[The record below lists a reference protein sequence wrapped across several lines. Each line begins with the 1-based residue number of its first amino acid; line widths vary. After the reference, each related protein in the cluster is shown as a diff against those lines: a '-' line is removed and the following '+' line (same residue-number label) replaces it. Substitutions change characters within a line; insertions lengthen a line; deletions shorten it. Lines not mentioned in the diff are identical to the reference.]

1 MDDAKK
7 NQKQKKEEI
16 IISLQEEVG
25 QYKTKYL
32 RALADYQNFERR
44 TREEK
49 MELRNMANENFI
61 RNLLPFLDSLGKA
74 EIFIK
79 DQGLQMIRNSFF
91 QLLTEEGLKEIELLG
106 KPFDPYTAEAVE
118 LVEGEKENEVV
129 EVLQKAYEYNGKILR
144 VGQVKVSKKAG

>member
-7 NQKQKKEEI
+7 NQKQKKEEMVAK
-16 IISLQEEVG
+16 LQEEVE

-44 TREEK
+44 VREEK
-49 MELRNMANENFI
+49 IELRTMANENFI
-61 RNLLPFLDSLGKA
+61 RNLLPFLDSLEKA

-79 DQGLQMIRNSFF
+79 DQGLQIIRNSFF
-91 QLLTEEGLKEIELLG
+91 QLLTNEGLKEIELAG

-118 LVEGEKENEVV
+118 LIEGEKDNEVV
-129 EVLQKAYEYNGKILR
+129 EVLLKAYEYNGKMLR
-144 VGQVKVSKKAG
+144 VGQVKVSKKK